1 MLVLAL
7 AWLAIRPAEAA
18 RIFVDA
24 EIRSDLQT
32 VVGTMRVDGEGIR
45 LVDPQSLL
53 PMPPDDRERRRTFP
67 NGPEKGWIHLESLGD
82 GRYAF
87 HSILPSRYD
96 ATGKVPGRGLY
107 ANGLWLPQP
116 VTGTAL
122 AQVDWVVDVA
132 LPSGT
137 VAILNGVAGTGT
149 VRWTGTAERLSIAVI
164 PHAYASFLTLPE
176 GQVAV
181 VSDRHIS
188 SRETE
193 HLEAILADAWPSED
207 PPNFMVVVSPL
218 RRRLVRAGHGM
229 LFLSDRALRL
239 TDGLWQYHVSAVR
252 KGLLEAGLTAI
263 GDPFARAFVA
273 TALSDA
279 RAAQPDANRLLG
291 WVSWI
296 PLVDSLLYSGSL
308 PFYSEVFDETYP
320 ADPLADDLAELF
332 GPEQQPARAVVR
344 MIDARFG
351 AGTSEQIARQVVA
364 GQPFEA
370 ALAAANVPLELV
382 GEWRRARPDEN
393 LHLDVRREPDGTWT
407 AHVEREVTVDAPPIA
422 VPLRIN
428 GVESVWQAQN
438 GADDE
443 SWTFDTKPKIVVDPQ
458 GIVRQ
463 SRMDD
468 DRFPTRWTV
477 VVSALPYELDLRDER
492 ISAFADVAFRR
503 QYDTRWVYN
512 VTAVTDHEDIVAFDA
527 GVNRYFGPLKD
538 RRARPYRL
546 SLSAGPA
553 FLDPDFRPT
562 DGGNVALGAAL
573 IGTWDTRVEDLLPTS
588 GHNVTIATT
597 GGFVPSSDERWTSLS
612 LRALGLAPFAGRVT
626 GAARVVGALAT
637 GDVAHRL
644 LTLGGTGDVQAIPT
658 DAVVGDRKVGGAVEL
673 RWNAIRNASVPLAIL
688 WGSDL
693 QLSAGIDQGVLW
705 SDEQRYSALGWTG
718 GLFLAGD
725 ILGAQPAGIG
735 GWIAGPLVW
744 APDELVEDR
753 SDVQLYI
760 RLTQAF

>member
-1 MLVLAL
+1 MLFLAL
-7 AWLAIRPAEAA
+7 AWLAVRPAEAA
-18 RIFVDA
+18 RVFVDA
-24 EIRSDLQT
+24 EIRPDLQT
-32 VVGTMRVDGEGIR
+32 VVGTMRVEGEGIR

-53 PMPPDDRERRRTFP
+53 PMPADDRERRRTFP
-67 NGPEKGWIHLESLGD
+67 NGPEKGWIHLESLGG

-116 VTGTAL
+116 LIGTAL

-132 LPSGT
+132 LPPGS
-137 VAILNGVAGTGT
+137 VAILNGVAGTSV
-149 VRWTGTAERLSIAVI
+149 VRWSGTAERLAIAVI
-164 PHAYASFLTLPE
+164 PHAYASFLTLPQ

-181 VSDRHIS
+181 VSDHHIS
-188 SRETE
+188 SRQTE
-193 HLEAILADAWPSED
+193 RLEAILVDAWPSED
-207 PPNFMVVVSPL
+207 PPSFMVVVSPL
-218 RRRLVRAGHGM
+218 RRRLVRAAPGM

-252 KGLLEAGLTAI
+252 KGLLEAGLTSIA
-263 GDPFARAFVA
+263 DPFARAFTA

-291 WVSWI
+291 WASWI
-296 PLVDSLLYSGSL
+296 PLVDSLLYTGSL

-320 ADPLADDLAELF
+320 ADPLRDDLAELL
-332 GPEQQPARAVVR
+332 GPEQQPPRAVVR

-364 GQPFEA
+364 GQSFEA
-370 ALAAANVPLELV
+370 ALAAANISLELV
-382 GEWRRARPDEN
+382 TEWRRVGSDEN
-393 LHLDVRREPDGTWT
+393 LHLDVRREPDRTWT
-407 AHVEREVTVDAPPIA
+407 ARVERQGTVEAPPIA
-422 VPLRIN
+422 VPIRLE
-428 GVESVWQAQN
+428 GLETVWQAQG

-463 SRMDD
+463 SRVDD

-477 VVSALPYELDLRDER
+477 VVSALPYELDLRGER
-492 ISAFADVAFRR
+492 ISAFADVALRR

-512 VTAVTDHEDIVAFDA
+512 LTAITDHEDIIAFDA
-527 GVNRYFGPLKD
+527 GVNRYFGPLQD
-538 RRARPYRL
+538 RRTRPYRL

-553 FLDPDFRPT
+553 FLDPAFRPT
-562 DGGNVALGAAL
+562 EGENVALGASLAAA
-573 IGTWDTRVEDLLPTS
+573 WDTRVEDLLPTS
-588 GHNVTIATT
+588 GHNITLATT
-597 GGFVPSSDERWTSLS
+597 GGFVPSSDQRWSSLS
-612 LRALGLAPFAGRVT
+612 LRALGLAPLAGRVT
-626 GAARVVGALAT
+626 GAARVVGAVAT

-658 DAVVGDRKVGGAVEL
+658 DRVVGDRKVGGAVEL
-673 RWNAIRNASVPLAIL
+673 RWNAIRNASVPLPLL
-688 WGSDL
+688 WGSDV

-705 SDEQRYSALGWTG
+705 SDEQQFSAVGWTG
-718 GLFLAGD
+718 GAFLVGD

-735 GWIAGPLVW
+735 VLVAGPLAW
-744 APDELVEDR
+744 APDDLVVDR
-753 SDVQLYI
+753 NDLQIYI
-760 RLTQAF
+760 RLDQAF

>member
-1 MLVLAL
+1 VLVLAL

-24 EIRSDLQT
+24 QIRSDLQT
-32 VVGTMRVDGEGIR
+32 VVGTMRIEGEGIR

-67 NGPEKGWIHLESLGD
+67 GAPEKGWIHLDSLGG

-116 VTGTAL
+116 VTGTEL

-132 LPSGT
+132 IPAGS
-137 VAILNGVAGTGT
+137 VAILNGVAGTGV
-149 VRWTGTAERLSIAVI
+149 VRWSGVAERLGIAVI
-164 PHAYASFLTLPE
+164 PHAYASFLTLPQ

-181 VSDRHIS
+181 VSDHHIS
-188 SRETE
+188 SRETDR
-193 HLEAILADAWPSED
+193 LETILVDAWPSDD
-207 PPNFMVVVSPL
+207 PPSFMVVVSPL
-218 RRRLVRAGHGM
+218 RRRLVRAAPGM

-252 KGLLEAGLTAI
+252 KGLLEAGLTGIA
-263 GDPFARAFVA
+263 DPFARAFAAVA
-273 TALSDA
+273 LADA

-291 WVSWI
+291 WASWV
-296 PLVDSLLYSGSL
+296 PLVDSLLYSGTL

-332 GPEQQPARAVVR
+332 GPDQQPPRAVAR

-351 AGTSEQIARQVVA
+351 AGTSEKIARRLVA
-364 GQPFEA
+364 GESFES
-370 ALAAANVPLELV
+370 ALAEVEIPLDLV
-382 GEWRRARPDEN
+382 NAWRRARPDEN
-393 LHLDVRREPDGTWT
+393 LHLDVERASDRTWT
-407 AHVEREVTVDAPPIA
+407 ARLERRGTADAPPIA
-422 VPLRIN
+422 VPIRIDD
-428 GVESVWQAQN
+428 VETVWMAEG

-443 SWTFDTKPKIVVDPQ
+443 RWTFDSKPKIRVDPQ

-463 SRMDD
+463 SHADD

-477 VVSALPYELDLRDER
+477 VVSALPYELDVRDER
-492 ISAFADVAFRR
+492 ISAFADVSFRR

-512 VTAVTDHEDIVAFDA
+512 LTAVTDQEDIVAFDA

-562 DGGNVALGAAL
+562 DGENWALGAAL

-597 GGFVPSSDERWTSLS
+597 GGFVPSSDQRWSSLS
-612 LRALGLAPFAGRVT
+612 FRALGLVPVAGRFT
-626 GAARVVGALAT
+626 AAARVVGAVAT

-644 LTLGGTGDVQAIPT
+644 LTLGGTGDVQAIPN

-673 RWNAIRNASVPLAIL
+673 RWNTIRNASVPLFIL
-688 WGSDL
+688 WGSDM
-693 QLSAGIDQGVLW
+693 QISAGIDQGVLW
-705 SDEQRYSALGWTG
+705 SEEEPYSALGWTG

-735 GWIAGPLVW
+735 AWVAGPLVW